1 MIETLI
7 LAEILAIIFY
17 LSTQQEYMEYT
28 IIRRHKFNGLE
39 DNLSIQKTAK
49 TLEEAITYTS
59 ALKTLET
66 NKEVEFNIVINI
78 EDAFTYVNTPLIL
91 DKEVA

>member
-1 MIETLI
+1 
-7 LAEILAIIFY
+7 
-17 LSTQQEYMEYT
+17 MEYT

-49 TLEEAITYTS
+49 TLKEAITYMT

-66 NKEVEFNIVINI
+66 NKAVEFNIVINI
-78 EDAFTYVNTPLIL
+78 EDAFKYVNTPLVL
-91 DKEVA
+91 NKEVA

>member
-1 MIETLI
+1 
-7 LAEILAIIFY
+7 
-17 LSTQQEYMEYT
+17 MEYT

-39 DNLSIQKTAK
+39 DNVSIQKTAK
-49 TLEEAITYTS
+49 TLKEAITYTT

-66 NKEVEFNIVINI
+66 NKAVVFDILINI
-78 EDAFTYVNTPLIL
+78 NDAVKYVNKPLIL

>member
-1 MIETLI
+1 
-7 LAEILAIIFY
+7 
-17 LSTQQEYMEYT
+17 MEYT
-28 IIRRHKFNGLE
+28 IIRRYKFNGLE

-49 TLEEAITYTS
+49 TLNEAITYTT

-66 NKEVEFNIVINI
+66 NKAVEFDILINI
-78 EDAFTYVNTPLIL
+78 NDAVKYVNNPLML